1 MPVYLH
7 IPGSSGRMSVDMEP
21 VPAAENSIA
30 ISPQTA
36 KILLA
41 MEFAESLNRL

>member
-1 MPVYLH
+1 MPAR
-7 IPGSSGRMSVDMEP
+7 SGGTYSG
-21 VPAAENSIA
+21 PAYVA

-41 MEFAESLNRL
+41 MEFAESYERL